1 MKKLLTPFKV
11 GLVVIASVVAF
22 IFMYGVVD
30 TSLDEDQG
38 TYRVY
43 AIFSDATGLAARG
56 QVQMA
61 GIKIGEIE
69 QIELLETEAKAR
81 VTVRLENRIKLRK
94 GYPPTEEVAHWRDGA
109 TIAKKQA
116 SPVVGTSFLELT
128 PGVAGDLMQDGDQI
142 VNVDSGGG
150 FDALFQKLEKITT
163 DISKVTDSLAKT
175 FGSEEGQRSLQQIL
189 GRLEEIATTIS
200 AFINENEDELGR
212 IVTNADSITSDVKVL
227 TSDARQDFRKI
238 LADAQAITREVR
250 YIIGQSGADVQ
261 EGLGSL
267 KGTLQRLSTTL
278 DSLNYTLQNVSEITD
293 KVNEGEGSLGKLI
306 NDPTLAE
313 ETEKMVSDVGD
324 FVERIVELKTILELR
339 GEYYLRQNALKNYI
353 ALRLQPKDD
362 KYYLIELVDDPR
374 GRTTPQQ
381 VTTYSTDPSQPD
393 VVREESLTT
402 TDSFKFS
409 LQIAKRWGF
418 FTGRFGLIESSGGV
432 GANLNF
438 FNDNLEIRTDVFDFG
453 EAANPRLRVGAS
465 YSPFQYFFL
474 VGGLDDVL
482 NDETF
487 DFFLGLMVRFND
499 EDLITILASSPSPSF
514 Q

>member
-11 GLVVIASVVAF
+11 GLVVIAAIMAF

-30 TSLDEDQG
+30 TTLDEDKG
-38 TYRVY
+38 TYTVH
-43 AIFSDATGLAARG
+43 ATFKDATGLAERG
-56 QVQMA
+56 QIQMA
-61 GIKIGEIE
+61 GIKVGEVDK
-69 QIELLETEAKAR
+69 IELLTDKALAR
-81 VTVRLENRIKLRK
+81 VTLRLENRIQLHK
-94 GYPPTEEVAHWRDGA
+94 GYPPEGDIKHWRDGA
-109 TIAKKQA
+109 TVAKKQA
-116 SPVVGTSFLELT
+116 SPIVGTSFLELT
-128 PGVAGDLMQDGDQI
+128 PGVAGELLKDGDELL
-142 VNVDSGGG
+142 NVDSGGG
-150 FDALFQKLEKITT
+150 FDALFEKLEKITT

-189 GRLEEIATTIS
+189 GRLEEIANAIS
-200 AFINENEDELGR
+200 GFINENKDDLGR
-212 IVTNADSITSDVKVL
+212 IVSNAESITTDVKVL
-227 TSDARQDFRKI
+227 TSDARQDFQKI

-250 YIIGQSGADVQ
+250 FIIGQSGADVQ

-278 DSLNYTLQNVSEITD
+278 DSLNYSLQNVSEITD

-339 GEYYLRQNALKNYI
+339 SEYYLRQNALKNYI
-353 ALRLQPKDD
+353 GLRLQPKDD

-374 GRTTPQQ
+374 GRNAPQQ
-381 VTTYSTDPSQPD
+381 ITTYSTDPSKPD
-393 VVREESLTT
+393 VVREESITT

-418 FTGRFGLIESSGGV
+418 FTGRFGLVESSGGV

-438 FNDNLEIRTDVFDFG
+438 FNDELELRFDAFDFG
-453 EAANPRLRVGAS
+453 EAANPRLRMGAS
-465 YSPFQYFFL
+465 YSPIQYFFL
-474 VGGLDDVL
+474 VGGVDDIL